1 MTDSQSTLS
10 RKKTM
15 PERTLVELLYG
26 KGAHVNPLA
35 CVEDLTAEWAG
46 RYAENLPHS
55 VWQIV
60 WHVNFWTDYELQRM
74 RGEKPHYPDHAAE
87 SWPKD
92 STPISEAEWKKD
104 CARFADLIGM
114 LAAMA
119 ESDSNELNREVPPMH
134 ANQETRT
141 STVLAT
147 LWQTLAHNS
156 YHVGQIVLVRRALGV
171 WPPRGGGD
179 SW

>member
-1 MTDSQSTLS
+1 
-10 RKKTM
+10 M

-119 ESDSNELNREVPPMH
+119 EGDSNELNREVPPMH